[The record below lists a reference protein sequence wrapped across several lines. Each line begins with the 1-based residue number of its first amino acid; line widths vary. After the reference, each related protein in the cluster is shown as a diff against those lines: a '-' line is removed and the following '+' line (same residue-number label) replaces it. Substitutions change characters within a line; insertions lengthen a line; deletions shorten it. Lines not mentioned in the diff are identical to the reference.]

1 MVCRAGRKRPGYEAM
16 DSQHDQHVVVVV
28 VVMKNGNIVGH
39 MLCSVSR
46 VGAWLIPG
54 LNSRPGLYC

>member
-16 DSQHDQHVVVVV
+16 DSQYAVVVV
-28 VVMKNGNIVGH
+28 VVMKNGNIAGH